1 MTSSPFI
8 RINHVTRRF
17 GDVVAVDDLSLDIA
31 RGELFCLLGA
41 SGCGKTTLLRMLAGF
56 ESVDSGS
63 IEIDG
68 IDMSR
73 VPPAARPVNIM
84 FQNYALFPHMTV
96 DSNIAYGL
104 RRAGM
109 PAAEVNDRVAELL
122 RLVRLSGMGGRKPHQ
137 LSGGQR
143 QRVALA
149 RALAR
154 RPKLLLL
161 DEPLAALDKK
171 LREDTQFELVDIQ
184 EKLETTFIVV
194 THDQEEA
201 MTLASRIGVMD
212 AGKLVQVD
220 SPRALYDRPKN
231 SFIAD
236 FLGTISFLEGTVE
249 SAADG
254 LLRIAGPVP
263 VTAVDPGGFAAG
275 DAVRMAIRPEK
286 INLSR
291 QAGGGV
297 NEVEVTVEDMAFTGV
312 ASNYRVLGPGGQ
324 LLKLT
329 QPNMRRGEAAMEWE
343 ETGYASFDPADVV
356 LLRD

>member
-1 MTSSPFI
+1 MAPFI
-8 RINHVTRRF
+8 RIENVTRRF
-17 GDVVAVDDLSLDIA
+17 GDVVAVDDLSLDIDKA
-31 RGELFCLLGA
+31 ELFCLLGA

-56 ESVDSGS
+56 ETADTGR

-68 IDMSR
+68 IDMAS
-73 VPPAARPVNIM
+73 VPAATRPVNIM
-84 FQNYALFPHMTV
+84 FQNYALFPHMSV
-96 DSNIAYGL
+96 ANNIAYGL
-104 RRAGM
+104 RRARM
-109 PAAEVNDRVAELL
+109 AEGDIRERLTDLL
-122 RLVRLSGMGGRKPHQ
+122 RLVRLTGMEDRRPHQ

-220 SPRALYDRPKN
+220 SPRQLYDRPGN
-231 SFIAD
+231 RFIAD
-236 FLGTISFLEGTVE
+236 FLGSVSFLEGVVK
-249 SAADG
+249 SSRDG
-254 LLRIAGPVP
+254 LLEIDAKVP
-263 VTAVDPGGFAAG
+263 VLVSDPGGITTG
-275 DAVRMAIRPEK
+275 QRVSLAIRPEK
-286 INLSR
+286 ISLSR
-291 QAGGGV
+291 SKGDAA
-297 NEVEVTVEDMAFTGV
+297 NNIPITVVDMAFTGV
-312 ASNYRVLGPGGQ
+312 ASNYRVSGPSGIM
-324 LLKLT
+324 LKTT
-329 QPNMRRGEAAMEWE
+329 QPNQRSKEAPMEWE
-343 ETGYASFDPADVV
+343 EQGYACFDPADVV
-356 LLRD
+356 VLQG